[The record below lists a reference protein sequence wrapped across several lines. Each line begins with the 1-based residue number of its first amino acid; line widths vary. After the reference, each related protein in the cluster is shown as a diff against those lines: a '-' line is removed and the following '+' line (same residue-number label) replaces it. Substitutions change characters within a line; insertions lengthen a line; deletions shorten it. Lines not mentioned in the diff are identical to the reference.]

1 MSFSDLDW
9 KDYRTHNGGGFGS
22 NSSTI
27 IDLKNNRAIFSV
39 VHFEDLTM
47 PIAYAINKGQ
57 LSEEKWQE
65 DKKTIKLNDDIYR
78 ASLELQQNFKEE
90 EILAMRN
97 ALEKSNEEFWK
108 FYNSLA
114 KPQINN
120 EILPQN
126 NLQNFKIDEKL
137 AKITTNENQQS

>member
-1 MSFSDLDW
+1 
-9 KDYRTHNGGGFGS
+9 
-22 NSSTI
+22 
-27 IDLKNNRAIFSV
+27 

-57 LSEEKWQE
+57 LLEAKWQE

-78 ASLELQQNFKEE
+78 ASLELQQNFTEE

-114 KPQINN
+114 KPQKNN
-120 EILPQN
+120 EIIPNN

-137 AKITTNENQQS
+137 AKITTNDNQQS